1 MVNSRLNQSDLDSLC
16 SRTDEQLTNIL
27 DSSAAPEQ
35 LKESMRYC
43 VLNGGKRIRAM
54 LVYLVSDAL
63 GVGELTLAD
72 LPAAAI
78 ELAHAYS
85 LVHDDLPAMDDDD
98 MRRGKPSCHI
108 QFDEATAILTGD
120 ALQTL
125 AIASITEAN
134 TLPVATRLTML
145 SELTK
150 AIGGEGMVGGQ
161 IIDLSFENRTASED
175 ELEHMHDLKTGA
187 LIRTSIR
194 MGCLLAHAD
203 GETTATLDT
212 FGKNLGLAF
221 QVRDDILDATVS
233 SEELGKPSG
242 SDVGSQ
248 KSTYVTVLGL
258 TQARKRLAELHAI
271 TSDCLAPL
279 GDKGGSLQQLVDF
292 VITRNH

>member
-1 MVNSRLNQSDLDSLC
+1 MVSNRLNQSDFDSLR
-16 SRTDEQLTNIL
+16 SRADEQLTNIL
-27 DSSAAPEQ
+27 DSSTAPVQ
-35 LKESMRYC
+35 LKESMHYC
-43 VLNGGKRIRAM
+43 VLNGGKRIRAT

-63 GVGELTLAD
+63 GVSELTLAD

-98 MRRGKPSCHI
+98 MRRGKPSCHV

-125 AIASITEAN
+125 AFASITEADN
-134 TLPVATRLTML
+134 LPIATRLAML
-145 SELTK
+145 SELTR

-161 IIDLSFENRTASED
+161 VIDLSFENRAASED
-175 ELEHMHDLKTGA
+175 ELEQMHHMKTGA
-187 LIRTSIR
+187 LIRASIR
-194 MGCLLAHAD
+194 LGCLLAHAD
-203 GETTATLDT
+203 ENTNVMLDT

-221 QVRDDILDATVS
+221 QVRDDILDATAS
-233 SEELGKPSG
+233 SEALGKPSG
-242 SDVGSQ
+242 SDVNSR

-258 TQARKRLAELHAI
+258 PQARQRLAELHAR
-271 TSDCLAPL
+271 TSDCLAHL
-279 GDKGGSLQQLVDF
+279 GDNGRSLQQLADF